1 MKVSRAGTQQKE
13 QQTQLTWTLGD
24 SQRLSHQPKAGLKV
38 PGTYVADVQLRLHV
52 GLPTTGVEAAP
63 TVLDYL
69 WKLFSC
75 LALAG
80 QNAPTPTDT

>member
-1 MKVSRAGTQQKE
+1 MPRMSSFWGHSEAEPPTKD
-13 QQTQLTWTLGD
+13 WT
-24 SQRLSHQPKAGLKV
+24 KV
-38 PGTYVADVQLRLHV
+38 PGTYVADMQLRLHV

-75 LALAG
+75 LALVG
-80 QNAPTPTDT
+80 KKAPNPTDT